1 MIAFAP
7 IEEEEIPYAPITK
20 VPKRIE
26 KVTKVTKVTKEI
38 DENTEC
44 NYLVMF
50 FIAGVVLLAAMDSVQ
65 PMK

>member
-7 IEEEEIPYAPITK
+7 IEEDIAPAP
-20 VPKRIE
+20 VPKIPKKVEKIE
-26 KVTKVTKVTKEI
+26 KVTKEI

-65 PMK
+65 PIK

>member
-7 IEEEEIPYAPITK
+7 IEEDIPHAPIPK
-20 VPKRIE
+20 VPKKIE
-26 KVTKVTKVTKEI
+26 KVTKVTKEI

>member
-7 IEEEEIPYAPITK
+7 IEEEIAP
-20 VPKRIE
+20 VPKPIVSKKPE
-26 KVTKVTKVTKEI
+26 KVTKEI
-38 DENTEC
+38 VVDENTEC

>member
-1 MIAFAP
+1 MIAFTP
-7 IEEEEIPYAPITK
+7 IEEDIPHAPIPK
-20 VPKRIE
+20 VPKKIE
-26 KVTKVTKVTKEI
+26 KVIKVTKEI